1 MLGNFG
7 HGCTERI
14 NLDGKNLQ
22 EIFHEIKA
30 CHLMA
35 LALLILQLC
44 EAKDSDLS
52 RSKLPRMHL

>member
-1 MLGNFG
+1 MLGNFD
-7 HGCTERI
+7 HGCTESI
-14 NLDGKNLQ
+14 NLDGNNLD

-44 EAKDSDLS
+44 VAKDSDLS